1 MGDTSESARRVGSA
15 SISEATLTHKHLT
28 PWLWSVFEGPT
39 TTPNVDLWHDTF
51 PVPPKNGNTNDRVFI
66 FIPFEA
72 EEQLGR
78 FVFHCHIL
86 EHEDNGMM
94 AAMEVVREVQEADEP
109 SNAGAMPNMPMR
121 MRR

>member
-1 MGDTSESARRVGSA
+1 MSS
-15 SISEATLTHKHLT
+15 TLFQDPLHVLDGRMAEDSH
-28 PWLWSVFEGPT
+28 PDPAI
-39 TTPNVDLWHDTF
+39 DLWHDTF
-51 PVPPKNGNTNDRVFI
+51 PVPPRNGNVYGRVFL

-94 AAMEVVREVQEADEP
+94 AAMEVTREKPGKDDMTPARAIP
-109 SNAGAMPNMPMR
+109 TSAMPMEMHH
-121 MRR
+121 